1 MEKVQTASVSHA
13 YPNTFDGFDARIN
26 LALDELY
33 KTYGSRLTIR
43 DIKLTSTAV
52 GNGRAGEKHNAL
64 IIYAVS
70 D

>member
-1 MEKVQTASVSHA
+1 MEKVQTASVSCA
-13 YPNTFDGFDARIN
+13 YPYTFNGLDARIN

-33 KTYGSRLTIR
+33 KTYDSRLTIR
-43 DIKLTSTAV
+43 DIKLTSTVV
-52 GNGRAGEKHNAL
+52 GNAVNHNAL